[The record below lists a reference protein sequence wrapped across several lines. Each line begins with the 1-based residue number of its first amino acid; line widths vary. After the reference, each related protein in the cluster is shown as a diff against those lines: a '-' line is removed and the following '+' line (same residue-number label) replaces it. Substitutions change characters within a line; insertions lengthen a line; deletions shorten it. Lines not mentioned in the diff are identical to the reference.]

1 MKIILNEKQI
11 KSIALLKEQNKPVIP
26 QACKAYYSDTEPT
39 YYTDNAQNRKLNRVG
54 KQKGVKVVMSDE
66 MRPVFELCYEL
77 NKNQRKYKQSIMFP
91 LVSAIVN
98 HKRDK
103 WVDAVGEDEIKRV
116 HDVLDKLHAID
127 PNKLYRWP
135 EHLEDL
141 TAGKRAT
148 YKNGTPLEFKDRLK
162 DQAFLYDVDDS
173 DVKQWLSVN
182 KLDGNYADASKFIT
196 DIILHYYGRDTVA
209 QIIGELKS
217 NDRSTLLRVVQE
229 LQTYEEGAIFDAFL
243 KDDTEYDKWAT
254 YYSEQGEEVEN
265 YVAESLRQEGY
276 EIIHQGGGGD
286 PIDVLLGIDLIVSK
300 GGNIYTCQ
308 VKKVSKI
315 QYQPETTLR
324 TKEQGGAYMVAPG
337 GKLSIR
343 QQQNLDWVGYGTLDG
358 QAIVS
363 SRQQEVTGTYRSGY
377 EYGEKQ
383 VLPIGYGYFFIDD
396 PIATLNIPTVE
407 PEAEEEPVV
416 ESSIKIKITE
426 HQAEKLKEKDLEERR
441 IRTMLKDMV
450 GRAPWLIEEGFE
462 EGYFPAK
469 SLVDGVFPKSYRW
482 EREVMEEII
491 EPVYRLYG
499 FSEDEKAFVLTLFKQ
514 NMANNPPPAGHE
526 MEFMKENF
534 DEIIIP
540 SPFPFKTGNFNL
552 GGTSRQGELDGYY
565 KKDIE
570 EVFGPAT
577 WDQGSADDKVQLEW
591 GIKFPDG
598 TLATIYDYKQYGVD
612 PDDIDYWSIGGHGA
626 LAEYYVKKAMG
637 II

>member
-11 KSIALLKEQNKPVIP
+11 KYLSLLEEQNKPVIP

-39 YYTDNAQNRKLNRVG
+39 YYVDNQQNRSLNRVG
-54 KQKGVKVVMSDE
+54 KQKGVKVVMPDK

-98 HKRDK
+98 HKKDK
-103 WVDAVGEDEIKRV
+103 WVDAVGEEEIKRV

-135 EHLEDL
+135 EHLDDL

-196 DIILHYYGRDTVA
+196 DIILHYYGRDTIE
-209 QIIGELKS
+209 QIIGELKT

-265 YVAESLRQEGY
+265 FVADALKQQGY

-315 QYQPETTLR
+315 EYQPETTLR

-343 QQQNLDWVGYGTLDG
+343 QQQNLDWVGYGTLAG

-407 PEAEEEPVV
+407 PEVEEEPIV
-416 ESSIKIKITE
+416 ESSMKIKITE

-450 GRAPWLIEEGFE
+450 GRAPWLVE
-462 EGYFPAK
+462 EGYEMEFFMPVQISTILQHHDK
-469 SLVDGVFPKSYRW
+469 TKNEW
-482 EREVMEEII
+482 EREVMKEII

-499 FSEDEKAFVLTLFKQ
+499 FNEDEKEFVFSLFKK
-514 NMANNPPPAGHE
+514 NMDNDLDHE
-526 MEFMKENF
+526 FNEV
-534 DEIIIP
+534 IIP
-540 SPFPFKTGNFNL
+540 SPFPFKTGRFNL
-552 GGTSRQGELDGYY
+552 GGTHRVGELDGVY

-570 EVFGPAT
+570 
-577 WDQGSADDKVQLEW
+577 KVLVHLH
-591 GIKFPDG
+591 GTKVVLMIK
-598 TLATIYDYKQYGVD
+598 YR
-612 PDDIDYWSIGGHGA
+612 
-626 LAEYYVKKAMG
+626 
-637 II
+637 

>member
-11 KSIALLKEQNKPVIP
+11 KSIALLEEQNKPVIP

-39 YYTDNAQNRKLNRVG
+39 YYVDNAQNRKLNRVG
-54 KQKGVKVVMSDE
+54 KEKGVKVIMSDE

-77 NKNQRKYKQSIMFP
+77 NRNQQRYKQSIMFP

-98 HKRDK
+98 HKKDK
-103 WVDAVGEDEIKRV
+103 WVDAVGEKEIKRV

-135 EHLEDL
+135 EHLDDL

-265 YVAESLRQEGY
+265 YVADALRQDGY

-286 PIDVLLGIDLIVSK
+286 PIDVLLGIDLIVTK

-308 VKKVSKI
+308 VKKVAAI
-315 QYQPETTLR
+315 AHQAETTLK
-324 TKEQGGAYMVAPG
+324 TCEEGGAYRIAPG
-337 GKLSIR
+337 SLSLSIR
-343 QQQNLDWVGYGTLDG
+343 QKQNLDWVGYGTLDG
-358 QAIVS
+358 KAIVS
-363 SRQQEVTGTYRSGY
+363 ARQREVEGTYQTGFSWGD
-377 EYGEKQ
+377 G
-383 VLPIGYGYFFIDD
+383 VDLPVGRGYFFIDD
-396 PIATLNIPTVE
+396 PIATLNIPRKE
-407 PEAEEEPVV
+407 CESEEEPVV
-416 ESSIKIKITE
+416 ESPIKIKITE
-426 HQAEKLKEKDLEERR
+426 HQAEKLKEKDSQERR
-441 IRTMLKDMV
+441 IKAMLKDMV
-450 GRAPWLIEEGFE
+450 GRAPWLVEEGLE
-462 EGYFPAK
+462 EGYFGPDPSTHGGPPGFAK
-469 SLVDGVFPKSYRW
+469 SYKWDK
-482 EREVMEEII
+482 EVMEEII
-491 EPVYRLYG
+491 EPTYRLYG
-499 FSEDEKAFVLTLFKQ
+499 FNEDEKAFVFTLFTQ
-514 NMANNPPPAGHE
+514 NMANSPNQT
-526 MEFMKENF
+526 FT
-534 DEIIIP
+534 EIIIP
-540 SPFPFKTGNFNL
+540 SPFPFKTGNFNVM
-552 GGTSRQGELDGYY
+552 GTSRQGELDGYY

-570 EVFGPAT
+570 KVFGPPS
-577 WDQGSADDKVQLEW
+577 WDQGSTDDKVQLEW
-591 GIKFPDG
+591 NIEFPDG
-598 TLATIYDYKQYGVD
+598 TIATIYDYKQYGVD
-612 PDDIDYWSIGGHGA
+612 PEDIDYWSIGGRGP

>member
-1 MKIILNEKQI
+1 MKIILTEKQI
-11 KSIALLKEQNKPVIP
+11 KSISLLEENAAPQIP
-26 QACKAYYSDTEPT
+26 QACKAYYSDSTPL
-39 YYTDNAQNRKLNRVG
+39 YYVDNQNNRALGRVG
-54 KQKGVKVVMSDE
+54 KQRAVRYTMSDE
-66 MRPVFELCYEL
+66 MRPAFELCYEL

-103 WVDAVGEDEIKRV
+103 WVDAVGLEVVKRV
-116 HDVLDKLHAID
+116 HDVLDKLEAVD
-127 PNKLYRWP
+127 PNKKYRWP
-135 EHLEDL
+135 AHLDDL
-141 TAGKRAT
+141 TPGKRVK
-148 YKNGTPLEFKDRLK
+148 YVDGTPTEFKERLK
-162 DQAFLYDVDDS
+162 DQAFLYDVDNS

-196 DIILHYYGRDTVA
+196 DLIKNEPQFGMDTIR
-209 QIIGELKS
+209 QINTEIKETGKS
-217 NDRSTLLRVVQE
+217 PTLFDVIE
-229 LQTYEEGAIFDAFL
+229 ILQTYEEGDLFDRYL

-265 YVAESLRQEGY
+265 YVVEALTQEGY

-286 PIDVLLGIDLIVSK
+286 PIDMLLGIDLIVSK

-308 VKKVSKI
+308 VKKVAKI
-315 QYQPETTLR
+315 EYHPETTLR
-324 TKEQGGAYMVAPG
+324 TIEQGGAYMVAPG

-343 QQQNLDWVGYGTLDG
+343 QQQNLDWVGYGTLAG

-377 EYGEKQ
+377 KYGEKQ
-383 VLPIGYGYFFIDD
+383 VLPLGYGYFFIDD
-396 PIATLNIPTVE
+396 PIATLNIPTIE
-407 PEAEEEPVV
+407 PVPQEEEPVV
-416 ESSIKIKITE
+416 ESSMKITITE

-450 GRAPWLIEEGFE
+450 GRAPWLVDEGLE
-462 EGYFPAK
+462 EGYFGPK
-469 SLVDGVFPKSYRW
+469 QSDVYEVFPKSYKW
-482 EREVMEEII
+482 DKEVNEEII

-499 FSEDEKAFVLTLFKQ
+499 FSEDEKAFVLALFKQ
-514 NMANNPPPAGHE
+514 NMANDPDQT
-526 MEFMKENF
+526 FT
-534 DEIIIP
+534 EIIIP

-577 WDQGSADDKVQLEW
+577 WDQGSVDDKVQLEW

-598 TLATIYDYKQYGVD
+598 TLATIYDYKQYDVD

-626 LAEYYVKKAMG
+626 LAEYYVKKVMG

>member
-11 KSIALLKEQNKPVIP
+11 KSIALLEEQNKPVIP

-39 YYTDNAQNRKLNRVG
+39 YYVDNQQNRNLNRVG
-54 KQKGVKVVMSDE
+54 KQKGVKVVMSDK

-77 NKNQRKYKQSIMFP
+77 NRNQQKYKQSIMFP

-98 HKRDK
+98 HKKDK
-103 WVDAVGEDEIKRV
+103 WVDAVGEKEIKRV

-135 EHLEDL
+135 EHLDDL

-196 DIILHYYGRDTVA
+196 DIILHYYGRDTVE
-209 QIIGELKS
+209 QIIGELKT

-265 YVAESLRQEGY
+265 YVADALRQDGY

-286 PIDVLLGIDLIVSK
+286 PIDVLLGIDLIVTK

-308 VKKVSKI
+308 VKKVAAI
-315 QYQPETTLR
+315 AHQAETTLK
-324 TKEQGGAYMVAPG
+324 TCEEGGAYRIAPG
-337 GKLSIR
+337 SLSLSIR
-343 QQQNLDWVGYGTLDG
+343 QKQNLDWVGYGTLDG
-358 QAIVS
+358 KAIVS
-363 SRQQEVTGTYRSGY
+363 ARQREVEGTYQTGFSWGD
-377 EYGEKQ
+377 G
-383 VLPIGYGYFFIDD
+383 VDLPVGRGYFFIDD
-396 PIATLNIPTVE
+396 PIATLNIPRKE
-407 PEAEEEPVV
+407 CESEEEPVV

-426 HQAEKLKEKDLEERR
+426 HQAEKLKEKDSQERR
-441 IRTMLKDMV
+441 IKAMLKDMV
-450 GRAPWLIEEGFE
+450 GRAPWLVEEGFE
-462 EGYFPAK
+462 EGYFGPDPSTHGGPPGFAK
-469 SLVDGVFPKSYRW
+469 SYKWDK
-482 EREVMEEII
+482 EVMEEII
-491 EPVYRLYG
+491 EPTYRLYG
-499 FSEDEKAFVLTLFKQ
+499 FNEDEKAFVFTLFTQ
-514 NMANNPPPAGHE
+514 NMANSPNQT
-526 MEFMKENF
+526 FT
-534 DEIIIP
+534 EIITP
-540 SPFPFKTGNFNL
+540 SPFPFKTGNFNVM
-552 GGTSRQGELDGYY
+552 GTSRQGELDGYY
-565 KKDIE
+565 KNEIE
-570 EVFGPAT
+570 EVFGPPS
-577 WDQGSADDKVQLEW
+577 WDQGSADDKVQVEW
-591 GIKFPDG
+591 VIKFPDG
-598 TLATIYDYKQYGVD
+598 TIATIYDYKQYNVD
-612 PDDIDYWSIGGHGA
+612 PEDIDYWSIGGRGP

>member
-11 KSIALLKEQNKPVIP
+11 KSMSLLEEQNKPVIP

-39 YYTDNAQNRKLNRVG
+39 YYVDNQQNRNLNRVG
-54 KQKGVKVVMSDE
+54 KQKGVKVVMSDK

-77 NKNQRKYKQSIMFP
+77 NRNQRKYKQSIMFP

-98 HKRDK
+98 HKKDK
-103 WVDAVGEDEIKRV
+103 WVDAVGEDEIRRV
-116 HDVLDKLHAID
+116 HDVLDKLNAID

-135 EHLEDL
+135 EHLDDL

-196 DIILHYYGRDTVA
+196 DIILHYYGRDTVE
-209 QIIGELKS
+209 QIIGELKT

-229 LQTYEEGAIFDAFL
+229 LQTYEEGTIFDAFL

-315 QYQPETTLR
+315 EYQPETTLR

-343 QQQNLDWVGYGTLDG
+343 QQQNLDWVGYGTLAG

-407 PEAEEEPVV
+407 PEVEEEPVV

-426 HQAEKLKEKDLEERR
+426 HQAEKLKEKGLEERR

-450 GRAPWLIEEGFE
+450 GRAPWLIEEGLE
-462 EGYFPAK
+462 EGYFGPK
-469 SLVDGVFPKSYRW
+469 QSDVYEVFPKSYKW
-482 EREVMEEII
+482 DKEVNDEII
-491 EPVYRLYG
+491 EPVYRLFG
-499 FSEDEKAFVLTLFKQ
+499 FSEAEKAFVLALFKQ
-514 NMANNPPPAGHE
+514 NKDEEAVCMSLIIRALDENGKNIFNEGH
-526 MEFMKENF
+526 M
-534 DEIIIP
+534 P
-540 SPFPFKTGNFNL
+540 NL
-552 GGTSRQGELDGYY
+552 LHE
-565 KKDIE
+565 
-570 EVFGPAT
+570 
-577 WDQGSADDKVQLEW
+577 
-591 GIKFPDG
+591 
-598 TLATIYDYKQYGVD
+598 VD
-612 PDDIDYWSIGGHGA
+612 PDVVNRI
-626 LAEYYVKKAMG
+626 LAEMGANDEDSEEIKKN
-637 II
+637 

>member
-1 MKIILNEKQI
+1 M
-11 KSIALLKEQNKPVIP
+11 SLLVEQNTTPIP
-26 QACKAYYSDTEPT
+26 KACKAYYSDTKPT
-39 YYTDNAQNRKLNRVG
+39 YYADNAQNRKLNRSG
-54 KQKGVKVVMSDE
+54 KQKGVKVVTSEKML
-66 MRPVFELCYEL
+66 PAFELCYEL
-77 NKNQRKYKQSIMFP
+77 QTNQQKYKQSIMFP
-91 LVSAIVN
+91 LVSSIVN
-98 HKRDK
+98 HKKDK
-103 WVDAVGEDEIKRV
+103 WVDAVGEDEIRRV
-116 HDVLDKLHAID
+116 HDVLDKLHTID
-127 PNKLYRWP
+127 PTKQYRWP
-135 EHLEDL
+135 EHLDDL

-148 YKNGTPLEFKDRLK
+148 YRNGTPIEFKDRLK

-196 DIILHYYGRDTVA
+196 DIIIEYYGLDVVRKVVD
-209 QIIGELKS
+209 ELKN
-217 NDRSTLLRVVQE
+217 NDRSTLLQVVQE
-229 LQTYEEGAIFDAFL
+229 LQTYEEGVIFDAFL

-300 GGNIYTCQ
+300 GNNIYTCQ

-315 QYQPETTLR
+315 EYQPETTLR

-343 QQQNLDWVGYGTLDG
+343 QQQNLDWVGYGTLAG

-377 EYGEKQ
+377 EYGDKQ

-407 PEAEEEPVV
+407 PEVEEEPVV
-416 ESSIKIKITE
+416 ESSMKIKITE
-426 HQAEKLKEKDLEERR
+426 QQAQNLEKNDNEERR

-450 GRAPWLIEEGFE
+450 GRAPWLIEDGYEMEFFE
-462 EGYFPAK
+462 PVPVSSILIHHDKTKNE
-469 SLVDGVFPKSYRW
+469 W
-482 EREVMEEII
+482 EREVMDEII
-491 EPVYRLYG
+491 KPTYRLYG
-499 FSEDEKAFVLTLFKQ
+499 FSEDEKYFVYTLFKE
-514 NMANNPPPAGHE
+514 NMRNDPSHEFNNVSV
-526 MEFMKENF
+526 
-534 DEIIIP
+534 P

-552 GGTSRQGELDGYY
+552 GGTHRVGELDGVY

-570 EVFGPAT
+570 KVFGPPT
-577 WDQGSADDKVQLEW
+577 WDQGSADDKVQVEW
-591 GIKFPDG
+591 VIKFPDG
-598 TLATIYDYKQYGVD
+598 TLGTIYDYKQYDVE
-612 PDDIDYWSIGGHGA
+612 PEDIDFWSIGGKTG
-626 LAEYYVKKAMG
+626 LAEYYIKKAMG
-637 II
+637 LI

>member
-11 KSIALLKEQNKPVIP
+11 KSLSLLEEQNKPVIP

-39 YYTDNAQNRKLNRVG
+39 YYVDNAQNRKLNRVG
-54 KQKGVKVVMSDE
+54 KEKGVKVIMSDE

-77 NKNQRKYKQSIMFP
+77 NRNQQRYKQSIMFP

-98 HKRDK
+98 HKKDK
-103 WVDAVGEDEIKRV
+103 WVDAVGEKEIKRV

-135 EHLEDL
+135 EHLDDL

-265 YVAESLRQEGY
+265 FVADALKQQGY

-315 QYQPETTLR
+315 EYQPETTLR

-343 QQQNLDWVGYGTLDG
+343 QQQNLDWVGYGTLAG

-407 PEAEEEPVV
+407 PEVEEEPIV
-416 ESSIKIKITE
+416 ESSMKIKITE
-426 HQAEKLKEKDLEERR
+426 HQAEKLKEKDSQERR
-441 IRTMLKDMV
+441 IKAMLKDMV
-450 GRAPWLIEEGFE
+450 GRAPWLIEEGLE
-462 EGYFPAK
+462 EGYFGPDPSTHGGPPGFAK
-469 SLVDGVFPKSYRW
+469 SYKWDK
-482 EREVMEEII
+482 EVMEEII
-491 EPVYRLYG
+491 EPTYRLYG
-499 FSEDEKAFVLTLFKQ
+499 FSEDEKAFVFTLFTQ
-514 NMANNPPPAGHE
+514 NMANSPNQT
-526 MEFMKENF
+526 FT
-534 DEIIIP
+534 EIIIP
-540 SPFPFKTGNFNL
+540 SPFPFKTGNFDVM
-552 GGTSRQGELDGYY
+552 GTSRQGELDGYY

-570 EVFGPAT
+570 KVFGPPS

-591 GIKFPDG
+591 VITFPDE
-598 TLATIYDYKQYGVD
+598 TIATIYDYKQYGVD
-612 PDDIDYWSIGGHGA
+612 PEDIDYWSIGGRGP

>member
-11 KSIALLKEQNKPVIP
+11 KSISLLTEQNKPVIP

-39 YYTDNAQNRKLNRVG
+39 YYVDNAQNRKLNRVG
-54 KQKGVKVVMSDE
+54 KEKGVKVIMSDE

-77 NKNQRKYKQSIMFP
+77 NRNQQRYKQSIMFP

-98 HKRDK
+98 HKKDK
-103 WVDAVGEDEIKRV
+103 WVDAVGENEIKRV

-135 EHLEDL
+135 EHLDDL

-265 YVAESLRQEGY
+265 YVADALRQDGY

-286 PIDVLLGIDLIVSK
+286 PIDVLLGIDLIVTK

-308 VKKVSKI
+308 VKKVAAI
-315 QYQPETTLR
+315 AHQAETTLK
-324 TKEQGGAYMVAPG
+324 TCEEGGAYRIAPG
-337 GKLSIR
+337 SLSLSIR
-343 QQQNLDWVGYGTLDG
+343 QKQNLDWVGYGTLDG
-358 QAIVS
+358 KAIVS
-363 SRQQEVTGTYRSGY
+363 ARQREVEGTYQTGFSWGD
-377 EYGEKQ
+377 G
-383 VLPIGYGYFFIDD
+383 VDLPVGRGYFFIDD
-396 PIATLNIPTVE
+396 PIATLNIPRKE
-407 PEAEEEPVV
+407 CESEEEPVV
-416 ESSIKIKITE
+416 ESPIKIKITE
-426 HQAEKLKEKDLEERR
+426 HQAEKLKEKDSQERR
-441 IRTMLKDMV
+441 IKAMLKDMV
-450 GRAPWLIEEGFE
+450 GRAPWLVEEGLE
-462 EGYFPAK
+462 EGYFGPDPSTHGGPPGFAK
-469 SLVDGVFPKSYRW
+469 SYKWDK
-482 EREVMEEII
+482 EVMEEII
-491 EPVYRLYG
+491 EPTYRLYG
-499 FSEDEKAFVLTLFKQ
+499 FNEDEKAFVFTLFTQ
-514 NMANNPPPAGHE
+514 NMANSPNQT
-526 MEFMKENF
+526 FT
-534 DEIIIP
+534 EIIIP
-540 SPFPFKTGNFNL
+540 SPFPFKTGNFNVM
-552 GGTSRQGELDGYY
+552 GTSRQGELDGYY

-570 EVFGPAT
+570 KVFGPPS
-577 WDQGSADDKVQLEW
+577 WDQGSTDDKVQLEW
-591 GIKFPDG
+591 NIEFPDG
-598 TLATIYDYKQYGVD
+598 TIATIYDYKQYGVD
-612 PDDIDYWSIGGHGA
+612 PEDIDYWSIGGRTN

>member
-11 KSIALLKEQNKPVIP
+11 KSLSLLEEQNKPVIP

-39 YYTDNAQNRKLNRVG
+39 YYVDNAQNRKLNRVG
-54 KQKGVKVVMSDE
+54 KEKGVKVIMSDE

-77 NKNQRKYKQSIMFP
+77 NRNQQRYKQSIMFP

-98 HKRDK
+98 HKKDK
-103 WVDAVGEDEIKRV
+103 WVDAVGEKEIRRV

-135 EHLEDL
+135 EHLDDL

-265 YVAESLRQEGY
+265 YVADALRQDGY

-286 PIDVLLGIDLIVSK
+286 PIDVLLGIDLIVTK

-308 VKKVSKI
+308 VKKVAAI
-315 QYQPETTLR
+315 AHQAETTLK
-324 TKEQGGAYMVAPG
+324 TCEEGGAYRIAPG
-337 GKLSIR
+337 SLSLSIR
-343 QQQNLDWVGYGTLDG
+343 QKQNLDWVGYGTLDG
-358 QAIVS
+358 KAIVS
-363 SRQQEVTGTYRSGY
+363 ARQREVEGTYQTGFSWGD
-377 EYGEKQ
+377 G
-383 VLPIGYGYFFIDD
+383 VDLPVGRGYFFIDD
-396 PIATLNIPTVE
+396 PIATLNIPRKE
-407 PEAEEEPVV
+407 CESEEEPVV
-416 ESSIKIKITE
+416 ESSIRIKITE
-426 HQAEKLKEKDLEERR
+426 HQAEKLKEKDSQERR
-441 IRTMLKDMV
+441 IKAMLKDMV
-450 GRAPWLIEEGFE
+450 GRAPWLVEEGLE
-462 EGYFPAK
+462 EGYFGPGPSTHGGPPGFAK
-469 SLVDGVFPKSYRW
+469 SYKWDK
-482 EREVMEEII
+482 EVMEEII
-491 EPVYRLYG
+491 EPTYRLYG
-499 FSEDEKAFVLTLFKQ
+499 FSEDEKAFVFTLFTQ
-514 NMANNPPPAGHE
+514 NMANSPNQT
-526 MEFMKENF
+526 FT
-534 DEIIIP
+534 EIIIP
-540 SPFPFKTGNFNL
+540 SPFPFKTGNFDVM
-552 GGTSRQGELDGYY
+552 GTSRQGELDGYY

-570 EVFGPAT
+570 KVFGPPS

-591 GIKFPDG
+591 VITFPDE
-598 TLATIYDYKQYGVD
+598 TIATIYDYKQYGVD
-612 PDDIDYWSIGGHGA
+612 PEDIDYWSIGGRGP

>member
-11 KSIALLKEQNKPVIP
+11 KYLSLLEEQNKPVIP

-39 YYTDNAQNRKLNRVG
+39 YYVDNQQNRSLNRVG

-77 NKNQRKYKQSIMFP
+77 NRNQQKYKQSIMFP

-98 HKRDK
+98 HKKDK
-103 WVDAVGEDEIKRV
+103 WVDAVGEKEIKRV

-135 EHLEDL
+135 EHLDDL

-196 DIILHYYGRDTVA
+196 DIILHYYGRDTIE
-209 QIIGELKS
+209 QIIGELKT

-265 YVAESLRQEGY
+265 FVADALKQQGY

-315 QYQPETTLR
+315 EYQPETTLR

-343 QQQNLDWVGYGTLDG
+343 QQQNLDWVGYGTLAG

-407 PEAEEEPVV
+407 PEVEEEPIV
-416 ESSIKIKITE
+416 ESSMKIKITE

-450 GRAPWLIEEGFE
+450 GRAPWLVE
-462 EGYFPAK
+462 EGYEMEFFMPVQISTILQHHDK
-469 SLVDGVFPKSYRW
+469 TKNEW
-482 EREVMEEII
+482 EREVMKEII

-499 FSEDEKAFVLTLFKQ
+499 FNEDEKEFVFSLFKK
-514 NMANNPPPAGHE
+514 NMDNDLDHE
-526 MEFMKENF
+526 FNEV
-534 DEIIIP
+534 IIP
-540 SPFPFKTGNFNL
+540 SPFPFKTGRFNL
-552 GGTSRQGELDGYY
+552 GGTHRVGELDGVY

-570 EVFGPAT
+570 KVFGPPT
-577 WDQGSADDKVQLEW
+577 WDQGSADDKVQVEW
-591 GIKFPDG
+591 TIKFPDG
-598 TLATIYDYKQYGVD
+598 TIGSIYDYKQYNVD
-612 PDDIDYWSIGGHGA
+612 PDDISYWSIGGRTGLEA
-626 LAEYYVKKAMG
+626 YYVKKAMG
-637 II
+637 LI

>member
-11 KSIALLKEQNKPVIP
+11 KSLSLLEEQNKPVIP

-39 YYTDNAQNRKLNRVG
+39 YYVDNAQNRKLNRVG
-54 KQKGVKVVMSDE
+54 EEKGVKVIMSDE

-77 NKNQRKYKQSIMFP
+77 NRNQQKYKQSIMFP

-98 HKRDK
+98 HKKDK
-103 WVDAVGEDEIKRV
+103 WVDAVGEDEIRRV

-135 EHLEDL
+135 EHLDDL

-148 YKNGTPLEFKDRLK
+148 YKNGTPIEFKDRLK

-196 DIILHYYGRDTVA
+196 DIILHYYGRDTVE
-209 QIIGELKS
+209 QIIGELKT

-265 YVAESLRQEGY
+265 YVADALRQDGY

-286 PIDVLLGIDLIVSK
+286 PIDVLLGIDLIVTK

-308 VKKVSKI
+308 VKKVAAI
-315 QYQPETTLR
+315 AHQAETTLK
-324 TKEQGGAYMVAPG
+324 TCEEGGAYRIAPG
-337 GKLSIR
+337 SLSLSIR
-343 QQQNLDWVGYGTLDG
+343 QKQNLDWVGYGTLDG
-358 QAIVS
+358 KAIVS
-363 SRQQEVTGTYRSGY
+363 ARQREVEGTYQTGFSWGD
-377 EYGEKQ
+377 G
-383 VLPIGYGYFFIDD
+383 VDLPVGRGYFFIDD
-396 PIATLNIPTVE
+396 PIATLNIPRKE
-407 PEAEEEPVV
+407 CESEEEPVV

-426 HQAEKLKEKDLEERR
+426 HQAEKLKEKDSQERR
-441 IRTMLKDMV
+441 IKAMLKDMV
-450 GRAPWLIEEGFE
+450 GRAPWLVEEGLE
-462 EGYFPAK
+462 EGYFGPDPSTHGGPPGFAK
-469 SLVDGVFPKSYRW
+469 SYKWDK
-482 EREVMEEII
+482 EVMEEII
-491 EPVYRLYG
+491 EPTYRLYG
-499 FSEDEKAFVLTLFKQ
+499 FSEDEKAFVFTLFTQ
-514 NMANNPPPAGHE
+514 NMANSPNQT
-526 MEFMKENF
+526 FT
-534 DEIIIP
+534 EIIIP
-540 SPFPFKTGNFNL
+540 SPFPFKTGNFNVM
-552 GGTSRQGELDGYY
+552 GTSRQGELDGYY

-570 EVFGPAT
+570 EVFGTPS
-577 WDQGSADDKVQLEW
+577 WDHGSADDKVQLEW
-591 GIKFPDG
+591 NIEFPDG
-598 TLATIYDYKQYGVD
+598 TIATIYDYKQYGVD
-612 PDDIDYWSIGGHGA
+612 PEDIDYWSIGGRGP